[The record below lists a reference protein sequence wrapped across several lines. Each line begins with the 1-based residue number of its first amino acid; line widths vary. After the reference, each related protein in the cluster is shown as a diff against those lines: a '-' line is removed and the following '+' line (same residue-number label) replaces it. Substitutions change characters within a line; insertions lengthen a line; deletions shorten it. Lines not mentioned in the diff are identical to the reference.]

1 MENNDE
7 QAKQQQQQQIPKQL
21 SLDQLEQVDSDHAF
35 ALALQEQESTFTM
48 LETVESDTDE
58 VGQDDEDEEEED
70 EEEEDEESGSSSSQD
85 FDENFDSQEFYDELE
100 TLEDDGDGSYTDQI
114 EEDEIDPD
122 EMSYEELMALG
133 EIVGEECRGLSIEEI
148 NSSISPYNHKF
159 VQSKTIIDRCV
170 ICQIEYEEGE
180 QLVALNC
187 QHPFHTDCINQWL
200 QIKKVCPICSIEITP
215 PGENVDN
222 V

>member
-7 QAKQQQQQQIPKQL
+7 QAKQQQQVPKQL

-48 LETVESDTDE
+48 LETIESDTDE
-58 VGQDDEDEEEED
+58 DGQDDEDEEED
-70 EEEEDEESGSSSSQD
+70 EEIGSSSSQD

-100 TLEDDGDGSYTDQI
+100 SLEDDEEGSYTDQI

-133 EIVGEECRGLSIEEI
+133 EIVGEESRGLSIEEI

-159 VQSKTIIDRCV
+159 VQSKIIIDRCV

-200 QIKKVCPICSIEITP
+200 QIKKDIRQISFSAIRIHTP
-215 PGENVDN
+215 QLCTRKNYKS
-222 V
+222 